1 MRMPSHRRQPRRPQ
15 VLAEQGRQEADRR
28 SDGDC
33 LCRKEVAA
41 SANGDGTLTGGNA
54 PASR

>member
-1 MRMPSHRRQPRRPQ
+1 MRMPPHRRQPRRPQ

-33 LCRKEVAA
+33 LRRKEVAA